1 MDARRSKPRLRKLED
16 ELKQQCDIRKRE
28 QANDPQLI
36 EAWKWTKHLTAI
48 TVRSDAA
55 WHDYA
60 RRLALDPA
68 ATFDACEEST
78 Q

>member
-1 MDARRSKPRLRKLED
+1 MNHAKTPLGIPLS
-16 ELKQQCDIRKRE
+16 QFIFGSV
-28 QANDPQLI
+28 LI
-36 EAWKWTKHLTAI
+36 HVAFVNYATVALAKTLNEIHF

-60 RRLALDPA
+60 RRRLALDPA

-78 Q
+78 R